1 MPPSYSPSPRTCPR
15 KAHRRSGRVPNRIF
29 DASDRA
35 GLASPSAG
43 ERCLPR
49 SGVLHRVNGRHRP
62 GLKSLVTTSPPR
74 SGPAGIL
81 GGNAD
86 DMEPRLVRD
95 HGQPPGNNR
104 QDAHDLIDQ
113 ADHQAMRQASSVTRE
128 ASAEGFRVKM
138 KVYTVGHSTR
148 AIEDFVALLKA
159 FDIETLVDVRTI
171 ARSRHNPQYNEAEL
185 DASLGANGISYVRLT
200 GLGGLRQTTSA
211 SVNKA
216 WKNLSFR
223 GYADYMQTPE
233 FLESLGQLTS
243 IAARQQT
250 VIMCAEAV
258 PWRCHR
264 SLIGDALLIR
274 GASVEDIFTDK
285 SIRLHRLTAF
295 AQVVGK
301 TITYPAQM
309 G

>member
-1 MPPSYSPSPRTCPR
+1 
-15 KAHRRSGRVPNRIF
+15 
-29 DASDRA
+29 
-35 GLASPSAG
+35 
-43 ERCLPR
+43 
-49 SGVLHRVNGRHRP
+49 
-62 GLKSLVTTSPPR
+62 
-74 SGPAGIL
+74 
-81 GGNAD
+81 
-86 DMEPRLVRD
+86 
-95 HGQPPGNNR
+95 
-104 QDAHDLIDQ
+104 
-113 ADHQAMRQASSVTRE
+113 MRQVSSVARE
-128 ASAEGFRVKM
+128 ASAEGLRVKM
-138 KVYTVGHSTR
+138 KIYTVGHSTR

-159 FDIETLVDVRTI
+159 FDIEALVDVRTI

-185 DASLGANGISYVRLT
+185 DASLGANGVSYVRLT
-200 GLGGLRQTTSA
+200 GLGGLRHTTST

-233 FLESLGQLTS
+233 FLDSLGQLTS

-250 VIMCAEAV
+250 VIMCAETV

-285 SIRLHRLTAF
+285 SIRPHRLTAF
-295 AQVVGK
+295 AQVAGK
-301 TITYPAQM
+301 TITYPAYM